1 MLFYRYSA
9 FRDLIVLAAVL
20 LTLSLLALALWLY
33 LICGRGFF
41 WRLGPFLPPSVNT
54 GEWPPVVAV
63 VAARDE
69 AEVISR
75 SLGSLRRQQYSGR
88 FAIILVDDKSLDAT
102 AELARGVASGNGP
115 RVEIIAGEPP
125 PPAWTGKLW
134 ALTQGAER
142 ANRLVPDARYIWF
155 TDADIEH
162 DSGIL
167 RDLVSKAE
175 TGNLDL
181 VSTMV
186 RLHCTSPWERL
197 LIPAFIFFFQK
208 LYPFRLVNDPR
219 RRIAAAAGGSMLVR
233 APSLRGAGGLTAIR
247 GELIDDCAL
256 ARLIKKNGPIWLGLT
271 GRSLCIRGY
280 GLADIWRMVARS
292 AYTQLRHSP
301 IQLAATSAVMMLLYF
316 VPVAA
321 LAWGC
326 ASSHYAC
333 ALAGGATWILMA
345 SVYRPMMRLYGQ
357 ASLASLFL
365 PAAAFLFTI
374 MTLDSARRHWQGKG
388 GMWKGR
394 ARP

>member
-1 MLFYRYSA
+1 M
-9 FRDLIVLAAVL
+9 
-20 LTLSLLALALWLY
+20 
-33 LICGRGFF
+33 
-41 WRLGPFLPPSVNT
+41 
-54 GEWPPVVAV
+54 
-63 VAARDE
+63 
-69 AEVISR
+69 
-75 SLGSLRRQQYSGR
+75 
-88 FAIILVDDKSLDAT
+88 
-102 AELARGVASGNGP
+102 
-115 RVEIIAGEPP
+115 
-125 PPAWTGKLW
+125 
-134 ALTQGAER
+134 QGAER

-271 GRSLCIRGY
+271 GRSRCIRRY